1 MKQYIVDA
9 ITEELFAGNPAAVL
23 PCLSMP
29 PADLM
34 QRIAI
39 ENNYSET
46 AFVVRKA
53 PGRYDLKWFT
63 PGGEV
68 ELCGHAT
75 LATSFVLYNFVDP
88 GVPEMH
94 FDTLSG
100 ELIVKAS
107 DEGFT
112 MDFPIGKY
120 KPVPV
125 TPEILAASG
134 GLAVEAFYDGG
145 DMIVIF
151 PSEASVRGFVPNFD
165 LISRVE
171 GRGFVITA
179 ASSHPS
185 PTSVGTPAADPSQPE
200 PISAASPSQPSPA
213 FADSS
218 ATSPFQPS
226 PASVAGSSQCQ
237 YDFVSR
243 CFYPKLNVPEDP
255 VTGSAHTYLT
265 PIWAA
270 RLGKTVMTA
279 RQVSRRGGT
288 LRVRQGADRVFITGS
303 ARLFM
308 QGDIPFDL

>member
-9 ITEELFAGNPAAVL
+9 FTEELFAGNPAAVL
-23 PCLSMP
+23 PCRSMP
-29 PADLM
+29 SADLM
-34 QRIAI
+34 LKIAV

-46 AFVVRKA
+46 AFVVRKRE
-53 PGRYDLKWFT
+53 GQYDLKWFT

-75 LATSFVLYNFVDP
+75 LATSFVIYNHVDP

-94 FDTLSG
+94 FNTLSG

-107 DEGFT
+107 GEGFT
-112 MDFPIGKY
+112 MDFPVGKF
-120 KPVPV
+120 KPVTV
-125 TPEILAASG
+125 SQEILAASG

-151 PSEASVRGFVPNFD
+151 PSEESVRSFVPNYD
-165 LISRVE
+165 LIRRVE

-179 ASSHPS
+179 ASSLPPS
-185 PTSVGTPAADPSQPE
+185 ASATTSAVGSSRCTL
-200 PISAASPSQPSPA
+200 ASDDSPA
-213 FADSS
+213 
-218 ATSPFQPS
+218 P
-226 PASVAGSSQCQ
+226 GSSQCR

-265 PIWAA
+265 PLWAA
-270 RLGKTVMTA
+270 RLGKAGMTA
-279 RQVSRRGGT
+279 RQLSRRGGT
-288 LRVRQGADRVFITGS
+288 LRVSLGSGRVFITGS